1 VSTPRIPAHT
11 RRLAGL
17 VHRPGG
23 LTEDEAVSAADANLE
38 TIRERTLQRMDGTLQ
53 LMDAIGRTLEAGID
67 RQALEELYAHSNTI
81 VGVAGV
87 FGMGGLS
94 AVAYSLCELI
104 DRMRTSRTWNAQ
116 AVSVHLD
123 SLRLMRASG
132 PGHEENREMQA
143 ALRRLVDR
151 VPAAPPG

>member
-23 LTEDEAVSAADANLE
+23 LTEEEAVCAADANLE
-38 TIRERTLQRMDGTLQ
+38 TIRERTLQQMDGTLQ
-53 LMDAIGRTLEAGID
+53 LMQTIGQTLETSAD
-67 RQALEELYAHSNTI
+67 RTALEALYAHSNTI

-87 FGMGGLS
+87 FGMAGLS

-104 DRMRTSRTWNAQ
+104 DRLRTSRTWNAQ
-116 AVSVHLD
+116 AVSIHLD
-123 SLRLMRASG
+123 SLRLMRMAG
-132 PGHEENREMQA
+132 PGGTENREMQT

-151 VPAAPPG
+151 VPVSPG

>member
-1 VSTPRIPAHT
+1 MTTARMPAHT

-23 LTEDEAVSAADANLE
+23 LTEDEAVEAADANLE
-38 TIRERTLQRMDGTLQ
+38 TIRERTLQLMDGTLQ
-53 LMDAIGRTLEAGID
+53 QMQGIGRTLADGSN
-67 RQALEELYAHSNTI
+67 QAALEELYTHSNTI

-116 AVSVHLD
+116 AVNVHLD
-123 SLRLMRASG
+123 SLRLMRMAG
-132 PGHEENREMQA
+132 PGATENPEMQS

-151 VPAAPPG
+151 VPSTPG